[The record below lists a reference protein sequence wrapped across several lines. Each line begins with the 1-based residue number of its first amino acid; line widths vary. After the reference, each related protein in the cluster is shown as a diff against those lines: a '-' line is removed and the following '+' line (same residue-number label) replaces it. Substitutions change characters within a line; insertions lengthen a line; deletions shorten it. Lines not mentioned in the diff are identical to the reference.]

1 MANETTNK
9 FMVLKSD
16 YFIQKIFEHIER
28 KLSIV
33 IVKYNKNIQK
43 RLNINI
49 NTYKEYS
56 GLFSSIEIEIKP
68 KENKIGQFL
77 TVLNGRQKYYHVFF
91 NDNKSQEIKRNY
103 LEKDD
108 KVSKINI
115 VIDSQIDIIGGLFHN
130 CPCIE
135 SIYFKKFFRTN
146 FENFGAMFS
155 LCPELKEI
163 IFSNKGIK
171 CF

>member
-43 RLNINI
+43 RLDINI

-68 KENKIGQFL
+68 KENKIGQFFDCVKWK
-77 TVLNGRQKYYHVFF
+77 T
-91 NDNKSQEIKRNY
+91 
-103 LEKDD
+103 
-108 KVSKINI
+108 KI
-115 VIDSQIDIIGGLFHN
+115 L
-130 CPCIE
+130 PCI
-135 SIYFKKFFRTN
+135 F
-146 FENFGAMFS
+146 
-155 LCPELKEI
+155 
-163 IFSNKGIK
+163 
-171 CF
+171 